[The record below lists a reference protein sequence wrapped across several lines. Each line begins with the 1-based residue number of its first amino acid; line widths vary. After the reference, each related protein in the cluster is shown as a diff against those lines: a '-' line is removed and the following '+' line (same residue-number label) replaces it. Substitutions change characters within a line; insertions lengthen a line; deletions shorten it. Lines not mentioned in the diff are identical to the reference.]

1 MQQRRR
7 TRAPSIDIES
17 ACFIP
22 EQERDSPS
30 AGMSIMHCRT
40 VEDCDEI
47 LSYIADMRLND
58 AASPAPAPAVIDDLE
73 ISLQR
78 ERAKFAE
85 HREQEIIACRADV
98 CSSVADTQKDVALDV
113 SLETSLETSLQR
125 RLSSLQW
132 SDGSGENMQRRR
144 TRAPSIGIIPEQE
157 HDSPSLI
164 SFDADLIA
172 AAANPLTGSRSEV
185 KAAMQTS
192 MRQMRPSVW

>member
-1 MQQRRR
+1 
-7 TRAPSIDIES
+7 
-17 ACFIP
+17 
-22 EQERDSPS
+22 
-30 AGMSIMHCRT
+30 MSNMHCRT

-47 LSYIADMRLND
+47 LSYIADMRLLD

-98 CSSVADTQKDVALDV
+98 CSPVADMQNDVAPDV
-113 SLETSLETSLQR
+113 SPGTSLETSLQR
-125 RLSSLQW
+125 HLSSLQQ
-132 SDGSGENMQRRR
+132 SDGSGENMSRRGR
-144 TRAPSIGIIPEQE
+144 SSTRDADPLTIQSFATRAPSIEIESSCVIPKQE

-172 AAANPLTGSRSEV
+172 AAANSLTGSRSEV
-185 KAAMQTS
+185 KAAMQKS
-192 MRQMRPSVW
+192 MRQIRHSVW